1 MNKKKL
7 YIADFNCT
15 FGEENYPLL
24 EYFEEIVYPAFTS
37 NVKRKP
43 SHKNEYFFY
52 NIKLNEVLYSIEMI
66 KFHHIRFL
74 ILQYI

>member
-1 MNKKKL
+1 MKINRMYAISRGDYMNKKKL

-37 NVKRKP
+37 NVKE
-43 SHKNEYFFY
+43 N
-52 NIKLNEVLYSIEMI
+52 
-66 KFHHIRFL
+66 HHIKMSTFF
-74 ILQYI
+74 II